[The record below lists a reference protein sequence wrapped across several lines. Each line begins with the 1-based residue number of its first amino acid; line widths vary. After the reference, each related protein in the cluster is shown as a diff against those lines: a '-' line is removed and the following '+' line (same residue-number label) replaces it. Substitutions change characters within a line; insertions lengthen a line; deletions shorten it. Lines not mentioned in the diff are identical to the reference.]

1 VTDTAAVWF
10 LGAIALATVIMAA
23 IQVGAIV
30 YGIRLARRTE
40 VLVNRLERDVAPI
53 IDRLTAMTGDASRAT
68 GLAVQQVQKIDQ
80 IVTDISTKVD
90 RTMLAAERALLVPA
104 REGAAL
110 AAAVKATVTALRE
123 LKRQQRAGRLR
134 SEEDD
139 ALFIG

>member
-1 VTDTAAVWF
+1 MTDTAAVWF